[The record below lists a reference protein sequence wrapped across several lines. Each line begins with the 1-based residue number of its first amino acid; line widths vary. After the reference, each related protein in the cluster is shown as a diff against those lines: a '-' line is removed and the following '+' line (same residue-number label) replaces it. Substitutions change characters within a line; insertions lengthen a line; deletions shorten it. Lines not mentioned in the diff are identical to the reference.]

1 MVLHYH
7 ENLNEVFME
16 SMFQRLD
23 IRRQLIAL
31 TFPIFIETL
40 LIMLAGFVDIFMLSR
55 VSDHAVA
62 AVGLANQVL
71 MLVYMVFMIGVMGVT
86 VVCSQYI
93 GAKDE
98 RGFVKTISAAVAYN
112 IFVGIVTGIFFTF
125 FTPELI
131 VFLDT
136 RAELVDNA
144 AVYFEIAGGFSIL
157 VCMNMTYSGIMRSCN
172 LARYPMYVSVVA
184 NILNIFGNY
193 VLIFGKFGF
202 PELGVQGAAI
212 STVFSRFVAC
222 SLLFYAI
229 KRQKVRDSIFRNM
242 FPFPMDKLRKIMKIG
257 LPGAGEMFSY
267 SLSQTVIVYLVN
279 KLGTEALAARTYLV
293 NIITFIFLFSLSLG
307 QASAIIVGQ
316 LAGRKRK
323 DAALK
328 LGSFSLKIAVSVSV
342 ILSFCLALSGG
353 RVIPLLTDNANII
366 ALCSA
371 ILWIDVVLE
380 VGRAV
385 NILGGRMLSA
395 VGNPE
400 FAFVVGVI
408 IMWGVATFG
417 AYAFGLYLGYGLV
430 GMWICFAAD
439 ECLRAIFIWRHWT
452 SQKWAKKSLIHA
464 D

>member
-1 MVLHYH
+1 
-7 ENLNEVFME
+7 ME
-16 SMFQRLD
+16 SIIQRLD

-40 LIMLAGFVDIFMLSR
+40 LIMLAGFVDVFMLSR
-55 VSDHAVA
+55 VSDSAVA

-98 RGFVKTISAAVAYN
+98 HGFVKTISAAVAYN

-144 AVYFEIAGGFSIL
+144 TVYFEIAGGFSIL

-212 STVFSRFVAC
+212 STVFSRVVAC

-342 ILSFCLALSGG
+342 ALSFCLALAGG

-366 ALCSA
+366 ALCLT

-408 IMWGVATFG
+408 VMWGVATLG
-417 AYAFGLYLGYGLV
+417 AYVFGLYLGYGLV

-439 ECLRAIFIWRHWT
+439 ECLRAIFIWRHWA

>member
-1 MVLHYH
+1 
-7 ENLNEVFME
+7 
-16 SMFQRLD
+16 
-23 IRRQLIAL
+23 
-31 TFPIFIETL
+31 
-40 LIMLAGFVDIFMLSR
+40 
-55 VSDHAVA
+55 
-62 AVGLANQVL
+62 
-71 MLVYMVFMIGVMGVT
+71 
-86 VVCSQYI
+86 
-93 GAKDE
+93 
-98 RGFVKTISAAVAYN
+98 
-112 IFVGIVTGIFFTF
+112 
-125 FTPELI
+125 
-131 VFLDT
+131 
-136 RAELVDNA
+136 
-144 AVYFEIAGGFSIL
+144 
-157 VCMNMTYSGIMRSCN
+157 
-172 LARYPMYVSVVA
+172 
-184 NILNIFGNY
+184 
-193 VLIFGKFGF
+193 
-202 PELGVQGAAI
+202 
-212 STVFSRFVAC
+212 
-222 SLLFYAI
+222 
-229 KRQKVRDSIFRNM
+229 
-242 FPFPMDKLRKIMKIG
+242 MKIG

-342 ILSFCLALSGG
+342 ALSFCLALAGG
-353 RVIPLLTDNANII
+353 RVMPLLTDNANII
-366 ALCSA
+366 ALCLT

-408 IMWGVATFG
+408 VMWGVATLG
-417 AYAFGLYLGYGLV
+417 AYVFGLYLGYGLV
-430 GMWICFAAD
+430 GMWVCFAAD
-439 ECLRAIFIWRHWT
+439 ECLRAVFIWRHWA